1 MKFGFA
7 ALLLLATSAEV
18 EATKLKSQAQM
29 MAEIEAMSMNA
40 NMHQVSMRE
49 KTLLKTYL
57 EVDMNEYLQQ
67 KMDSELFEGVSEKE
81 KSEFIGNFF
90 HFVKCRFSDC
100 NLLQTKS
107 KLNTHKKSESPTGAE
122 SKKIEDSK
130 EVEDWGSGKGNHT
143 PAYNE
148 QHLAQTNSTSNVTL
162 QANSSKKAN
171 ASSPTGAESKAI
183 EDKKNVEDWGSGKGN
198 HVPAFNENHNVQLA
212 QTNATSNATADRKA
226 KMVTN
231 TFPQVEKALAA
242 EKAQL
247 LLTPDQAS
255 DNKKDAE
262 PTNVQIKAEIK
273 K

>member
-1 MKFGFA
+1 
-7 ALLLLATSAEV
+7 
-18 EATKLKSQAQM
+18 
-29 MAEIEAMSMNA
+29 
-40 NMHQVSMRE
+40 
-49 KTLLKTYL
+49 
-57 EVDMNEYLQQ
+57 
-67 KMDSELFEGVSEKE
+67 MDSELFEGISEQQ

-162 QANSSKKAN
+162 SSNSSKKAN
-171 ASSPTGAESKAI
+171 ATSPTGAESKAI
-183 EDKKNVEDWGSGKGN
+183 EDKKNVDDWASGKGN

-273 K
+273 KWKTSRLIGDNKFLT